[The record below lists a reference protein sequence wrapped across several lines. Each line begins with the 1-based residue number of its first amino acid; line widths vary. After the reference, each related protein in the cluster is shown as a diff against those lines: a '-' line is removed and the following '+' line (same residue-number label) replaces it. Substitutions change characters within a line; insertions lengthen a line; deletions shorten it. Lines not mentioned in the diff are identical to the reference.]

1 MTVSKKINIIDNKI
15 EENKTRQNL
24 DRQTAKIW
32 ALSSGN
38 NNKYEFL
45 KGAAV
50 LTETE
55 LLEKAAIIKRF
66 EYLPLDSELKNKLT
80 LQKIWWRWNNC
91 ELKLMK
97 NQELKHVI
105 HRIWIFERWWCFT
118 RERTLRKIC
127 YNPKIWI
134 LNFSQWVKE
143 QTDIAEKQY
152 NLQLKNIIV
161 KSNVQSWFYLLRI

>member
-55 LLEKAAIIKRF
+55 LLEKAAIIKNI
-66 EYLPLDSELKNKLT
+66 YL
-80 LQKIWWRWNNC
+80 
-91 ELKLMK
+91 
-97 NQELKHVI
+97 
-105 HRIWIFERWWCFT
+105 
-118 RERTLRKIC
+118 
-127 YNPKIWI
+127 
-134 LNFSQWVKE
+134 
-143 QTDIAEKQY
+143 
-152 NLQLKNIIV
+152 
-161 KSNVQSWFYLLRI
+161 